1 MKALKENPICRGVAV
16 FVAALMALAT
26 TAPIARGAS
35 HREAPLIALDPAA
48 DNTDTYAFRSW
59 EDPNKVVFIMNVI
72 PGQDPGDGP
81 NYFAFD
87 DEVLYRIHIDQ
98 NQDGIA
104 EDIVYEFRFK
114 TETRPVSGQL
124 NFPLPYV
131 GDPKI
136 PVPELQGITRL
147 DGPASEGLTRRQA
160 YTVTEVRTDKGNKNK
175 NDDDRNKAERRTQL
189 FNGQKLV
196 AVPSNV
202 GPATMPNYE
211 DLASQG
217 IYTDAATGIRVF
229 AGQRAETFYID
240 LGAVFDTV
248 NLRRFPPVL
257 TEAEDVNDALD
268 PFGINRFSG
277 FNINSIVIE
286 IPIAR
291 ITRDGEPGETTKHP
305 LIGMYTS
312 TSRQRVKTL
321 KKDGSSQTQGPWV
334 QVSRLAN
341 PLVNELIIDTPSKD
355 GWNGSEPDDE
365 SRFQQFYENPSLA
378 LALSLIFGLPVPA
391 TPRTDL
397 MSLLLKYPGQP
408 LEGNNCG
415 SPCAELLRLN
425 LAVAPTQP
433 ENQRRLGGLA
443 GDLAGFPNGRRPND
457 DVTDI
462 ATRVVGGEA
471 FIANRVGD
479 GVNFLGG
486 VPSAGVNDGPGYGTI
501 QGNRLDVTNNG
512 IAKEFP
518 YLPTPYDGRG
528 RRHIDCV
535 QSTGA
540 PCIEQ

>member
-1 MKALKENPICRGVAV
+1 
-16 FVAALMALAT
+16 
-26 TAPIARGAS
+26 
-35 HREAPLIALDPAA
+35 
-48 DNTDTYAFRSW
+48 
-59 EDPNKVVFIMNVI
+59 
-72 PGQDPGDGP
+72 
-81 NYFAFD
+81 
-87 DEVLYRIHIDQ
+87 
-98 NQDGIA
+98 
-104 EDIVYEFRFK
+104 
-114 TETRPVSGQL
+114 
-124 NFPLPYV
+124 
-131 GDPKI
+131 
-136 PVPELQGITRL
+136 
-147 DGPASEGLTRRQA
+147 
-160 YTVTEVRTDKGNKNK
+160 
-175 NDDDRNKAERRTQL
+175 
-189 FNGQKLV
+189 
-196 AVPSNV
+196 
-202 GPATMPNYE
+202 MPNYE

-291 ITRDGEPGETTKHP
+291 ITRDEQPGETTKHP

-321 KKDGSSQTQGPWV
+321 KKDGASQTQGTWV

-355 GWNGSEPDDE
+355 SWNGSEPEDE
-365 SRFQQFYENPSLA
+365 VRFQQFYQNPSLA
-378 LALSLIFGLPVPA
+378 LALNLIFGLPVPA

-397 MSLLLKYPGQP
+397 MGLLLKYPGQP

-443 GDLAGFPNGRRPND
+443 GDPAGFPNGRRPND

-486 VPSAGVNDGPGYGTI
+486 VPGAGVNDGPGYGTI